1 MRWGPEARGLG
12 CIAGSQTPRRR
23 PEDLPLPP
31 PPPAVVEVER
41 KGVGQGSQVTL
52 GFCGER
58 PENQADGREGG
69 AALREGTRRREEGLV
84 WSPVSLAVVASDF

>member
-1 MRWGPEARGLG
+1 MGTGGKGAGLHCWVTDSPQEARGP
-12 CIAGSQTPRRR
+12 APA
-23 PEDLPLPP
+23 P